1 MTSPK
6 SFRARLDALRAVGV
20 RPGLASI
27 NALLDELGHPERELK
42 CVHVAGTNGKGAVC
56 ALVDAM
62 MRAAGY
68 HTARFAS
75 PHLLA
80 INERFFLD
88 GVPIADSALDEIADE
103 LFAAVDRVAEQGHA
117 VTFFEGLTVA
127 AFLVFRKAHPDVVV
141 LEAGMGGQD
150 DATNVLVR
158 PLVSVITRVGLDH
171 CEWLGST
178 HVAIAEVKAGIL
190 KPGCPVVCGAMP
202 ESARETI
209 ARRASLMGCAF
220 TAAEDHVS
228 VQQLVPL
235 LLTTSF
241 RNPPP
246 IDFALTGTF
255 QVENAATALTAV
267 DVLCKEHDYH
277 VSDVAIRE
285 GLEKVVWP
293 GRFQRLTQDGV
304 PFIIDGAHNPDGS
317 MALRD
322 AIREARVAE
331 PIAFVCG
338 FCGDKDVLA
347 NLRILSAVGTHG
359 WAVPLANARSLDP
372 KEVVERMTMAG
383 FVRTEA
389 CTSLDDGLEAARSWA
404 REAGGTVVVCGSLF
418 LAGEALV
425 SLGAFPW
432 PVRAVD
438 DNEFFARRR

>member
-6 SFRARLDALRAVGV
+6 SFRARLDALRTVGV

-27 NALLDELGHPERELK
+27 NALLEELGHPERELK

-56 ALVDAM
+56 ALIDAM
-62 MRAAGY
+62 MRSAGY

-80 INERFFLD
+80 LNERFFLD
-88 GVPIADSALDEIADE
+88 GEPASDAVLEEIADE
-103 LFAAVDRVAEQGHA
+103 LFAAVDRVAEQGYA

-127 AFLVFRKAHPDVVV
+127 ALLLFRKANPDVVV
-141 LEAGMGGQD
+141 LEAGMGGRD
-150 DATNVLVR
+150 DATNVLVQ

-228 VQQLVPL
+228 VQQQAPLV
-235 LLTTSF
+235 LTTSF

-246 IDFALTGTF
+246 IDFALAGTF
-255 QVENAATALTAV
+255 QVENVATALTAV
-267 DVLCKEHDYH
+267 DVLCKEHGYH
-277 VSDVAIRE
+277 VSDVAVKE
-285 GLEKVVWP
+285 GLENVVWP
-293 GRFQRLTQDGV
+293 GRFQRLTKDGV
-304 PFIIDGAHNPDGS
+304 PLIIDGAHNPDGS

-322 AIREARVAE
+322 AIREAHVAE

-359 WAVPLANARSLDP
+359 WAVPLTNARSLDP

-383 FVRTEA
+383 FVKAEA
-389 CTSLDDGLEAARSWA
+389 CTSLKEGLKAAVAWA
-404 REAGGTVVVCGSLF
+404 REAKGTVVVCGSLF

-425 SLGAFPW
+425 TLGAFPW
-432 PVRAVD
+432 TVRAVD
-438 DNEFFARRR
+438 DNEFFARSR